1 MLDGMCV
8 NTIVLI
14 SPMFRD
20 SHAATG
26 NDRAESTPDQKKKTP
41 ASESERP
48 NCSNSQRARSD
59 WTTKPPIYRFDQTG
73 ERSFSPGIP
82 CCFCRPHHS
91 GSISETKAWI
101 TRWGHDAIDR
111 NRNSGLFEMV
121 DQPPYPGT
129 PRWVKI
135 SGVILGLLILL
146 AAILMVSG
154 IGGPHGP
161 GRHLSPA
168 DTGNQT
174 PPAGDRP

>member
-1 MLDGMCV
+1 
-8 NTIVLI
+8 
-14 SPMFRD
+14 
-20 SHAATG
+20 
-26 NDRAESTPDQKKKTP
+26 
-41 ASESERP
+41 
-48 NCSNSQRARSD
+48 
-59 WTTKPPIYRFDQTG
+59 
-73 ERSFSPGIP
+73 
-82 CCFCRPHHS
+82 
-91 GSISETKAWI
+91 
-101 TRWGHDAIDR
+101 
-111 NRNSGLFEMV
+111 MV